1 MKGKKPDSIA
11 GVDLGTTNSV
21 ITLFKGGRPEAAEN
35 PEGSVITPSIV
46 LMGKNGPI
54 VGETAHSMAAIQADR
69 TVREVKRMMGED
81 VDAYTDPDTGKGY
94 SPVEIS
100 SFIIRHLVE
109 YAQEY
114 FGCEID
120 AVVITVPAYFKDAQR
135 EATKLAGE
143 KAGVVVP
150 RVINEPTAALMAY
163 CYGKRSGMEDGI
175 YAVIDLGGGTM
186 DCTLA
191 YVTDGEIKIVSTH
204 GSRRL
209 GGTDYTRLIYN
220 LVLGRLKDEA
230 GVELDPGDPSDAAEL
245 FSVWEKCEGA
255 KRLLSKLESSPIN
268 VMAKG
273 GQVSFELSRKEF
285 EDMTKDKTQ
294 EIRDNCV
301 QAIEQAGTSP
311 EKLDGVVLVGGA
323 TRMPRILQMIED
335 LCGEGVPVF
344 KDISTDLAVANGAA
358 ICGYQLSEGS
368 AGVIPVQK
376 VTESATFDIGVAA
389 RNVDDPDPTRFVI
402 RRIIRKGT
410 EIPCEATKK
419 FGMDSNGAEDA
430 AARLIIAEGADG
442 QDYRE
447 EKDKIQEFSLE
458 GLPASDN
465 PREPRLEVT
474 IKVDESGIIACRA
487 RDLKSGKEIENTVQR
502 KAL

>member
-11 GVDLGTTNSV
+11 GVDRGTTNSV

-163 CYGKRSGMEDGI
+163 CYGKGSVMKDGI
-175 YAVIDLGGGTM
+175 YAVLDLGGGTM
-186 DCTLA
+186 DCTGECHGFGDQNRFDPRQSQAWRDRLHPPDIQPRFGPFEGRGRRGARSRRPFRCGRAFLSMGEVRGGQTPAFETRELA
-191 YVTDGEIKIVSTH
+191 YQ
-204 GSRRL
+204 R
-209 GGTDYTRLIYN
+209 
-220 LVLGRLKDEA
+220 
-230 GVELDPGDPSDAAEL
+230 
-245 FSVWEKCEGA
+245 
-255 KRLLSKLESSPIN
+255 
-268 VMAKG
+268 
-273 GQVSFELSRKEF
+273 
-285 EDMTKDKTQ
+285 
-294 EIRDNCV
+294 
-301 QAIEQAGTSP
+301 
-311 EKLDGVVLVGGA
+311 
-323 TRMPRILQMIED
+323 
-335 LCGEGVPVF
+335 
-344 KDISTDLAVANGAA
+344 
-358 ICGYQLSEGS
+358 
-368 AGVIPVQK
+368 
-376 VTESATFDIGVAA
+376 
-389 RNVDDPDPTRFVI
+389 
-402 RRIIRKGT
+402 
-410 EIPCEATKK
+410 
-419 FGMDSNGAEDA
+419 
-430 AARLIIAEGADG
+430 DG
-442 QDYRE
+442 QRR
-447 EKDKIQEFSLE
+447 
-458 GLPASDN
+458 P
-465 PREPRLEVT
+465 
-474 IKVDESGIIACRA
+474 GI
-487 RDLKSGKEIENTVQR
+487 L
-502 KAL
+502 